1 MNAREIESFERCT
14 QRFSYEQEWE
24 PFAISPTELLRTSVQ
39 SGLASGEASKDILLR
54 LASQRNLPAN
64 LPDPYASVQH
74 HASLAEIVERH
85 VQLTLGALTPVKH
98 GFWKTDA
105 LLDAKGNLHRFL
117 FVDRWD
123 EDRMR
128 EESHSWRTL
137 GDLIYLKHPLYW
149 NVYVLGASREGRRY
163 GNWSRGFLHP
173 QSRQLRFCL
182 KSGGEG
188 KWEPVWRERTQY
200 SPDDWMK
207 IMSKDGILEKSILR
221 IRVPISRNDR
231 RVLEAKDDLV
241 RIQESIASF
250 VPRKSRSACDWPVC
264 PFQAACWNGR
274 GIEAEGIYRRVRY
287 LGGAE
292 EYGKNSRTLLPQAE
306 SESTFA

>member
-14 QRFSYEQEWE
+14 QRFSYEREWE
-24 PFAISPTELLRTSVQ
+24 PFEISPTELLRTSVV
-39 SGLASGEASKDILLR
+39 SGLASGESCKDSVLK
-54 LASQRNLPAN
+54 LASQRNLTAN
-64 LPDPYASVQH
+64 LADPYASVQH
-74 HASLAEIVERH
+74 HAAIAEVIERH
-85 VQLTLGALTPVKH
+85 VQLTLGPIKPVPSE
-98 GFWKTDA
+98 GWSTDA
-105 LLDAKGNLHRFL
+105 LLDGKGNLHRFL

-149 NVYVLGASREGRRY
+149 NVYVLGASKEGRRY

-207 IMSKDGILEKSILR
+207 VMSKDGILEKSMLR

-231 RVLEAKDDLV
+231 RVLEAKEDLV
-241 RIQESIASF
+241 RIQVSMASL
-250 VPRKSRSACDWPVC
+250 VPQKSRSACDWPVC

-287 LGGAE
+287 LE
-292 EYGKNSRTLLPQAE
+292 EGERQSVNTRHILPH
-306 SESTFA
+306 